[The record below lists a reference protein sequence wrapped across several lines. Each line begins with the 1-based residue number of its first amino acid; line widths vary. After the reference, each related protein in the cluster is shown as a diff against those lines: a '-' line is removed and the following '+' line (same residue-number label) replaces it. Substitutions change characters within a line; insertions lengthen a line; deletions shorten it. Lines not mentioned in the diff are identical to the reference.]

1 MSAAGQTLGS
11 RMSFTVAADALRV
24 DMHVHP
30 NGGGLSHPGP
40 LSCFRVTAAQRP
52 AKVPVDPDPRP
63 WVSVGFEPPARDVQV
78 EERAA

>member
-1 MSAAGQTLGS
+1 MSC
-11 RMSFTVAADALRV
+11 TVAADALRV

-30 NGGGLSHPGP
+30 NGEGLSHPGP

-63 WVSVGFEPPARDVQV
+63 WVSVGFELSARDAQV